1 MGVKVYNLF
10 VIVTDLILMIVK
22 WWIYTFES
30 LYLLVV
36 PPEEKDVSTDI
47 VLVTGSGH
55 GIGRELALQYA
66 KTGAKV
72 VCIDINENGNNDTVK
87 EVNSRGG
94 KAFGYTYVYHII

>member
-10 VIVTDLILMIVK
+10 VILTDLILLIVK

-30 LYLLVV
+30 FYLLVV
-36 PPEEKDVSTDI
+36 PPEEKDVSKDI

-55 GIGRELALQYA
+55 GIGRELAIQYA

-72 VCIDINENGNNDTVK
+72 VCVDINEKGNNDTVK
-87 EVNSRGG
+87 EVKSRGG
-94 KAFGYTYVYHII
+94 KAFGYTYV